1 MYSQTNNNLRDR
13 WTKVVRRVWLRVRP
27 SALSSKRQQ
36 FVAVTCILTAGLVL
50 TQLVGIE
57 QRYAMVAIVSL
68 LTYMA
73 SAWALR
79 DDLRGIEW
87 VMLLALPTMFT
98 AGVLLFYFLLP
109 VRWLTRLPVAAGFAI
124 GFYAL
129 LLTENIYNVAVN
141 RTIALLRAAHSVGF
155 LLTIITFF
163 LLIQAT
169 IAFGFPL
176 VWYLLFVGILT
187 FVLTVQALWS
197 VDLEDRIV
205 QNVTLLTMITT
216 MVMLMFFWALYFWPV
231 NKTLLVIMLS
241 ALYYSM
247 IGMAQQFISQRL
259 YKSTIIEYGMVATI
273 VSIIILL
280 TANWRPGI

>member
-1 MYSQTNNNLRDR
+1 MYTQTNN
-13 WTKVVRRVWLRVRP
+13 TLRVRFLKAVRLFWLKVRP
-27 SALSSKRQQ
+27 AALFSKRQQ
-36 FVAVTCILTAGLVL
+36 FVAVTCLLTTGLIL

-57 QRYAMVAIVSL
+57 QRYIMVVIVSL
-68 LTYMA
+68 LTYIA

-109 VRWLTRLPVAAGFAI
+109 VRWLTRLPVAGGFAI
-124 GFYAL
+124 GFYAV

-155 LLTIITFF
+155 LLSIITFF

-169 IAFGFPL
+169 IAFAFPL
-176 VWYLLFVGILT
+176 VWYLLVVGILT
-187 FVLTVQALWS
+187 FVLTIQALWS
-197 VDLEDRIV
+197 VDLEDRIM
-205 QNVTLLTMITT
+205 QNVMLLTMITT
-216 MVMLMFFWALYFWPV
+216 TVMLMFFWVLYFWPV

-259 YKSTIIEYGMVATI
+259 YKSTIIEYGMVAVI
-273 VSIIILL
+273 VSIIILF